1 VANMTAFDRCK
12 HFNVANIQGMAYM
25 PGPSNYTKTVG
36 GLYENSDFY
45 NNIFLDLW
53 TEWSTGGG
61 PQEQHGRLDI
71 HRFSEQLGV
80 NFIHCYDWAAPV
92 TQKDQNGV
100 LQKFL
105 EHLTFLKKCDQY
117 NMKATIPI
125 SNYTL
130 QLLIKGETEK
140 ARTNVER
147 IIPEIY
153 QSGSLVPGVGMW
165 KIFNE
170 FELSEEG
177 GGNPMHVVTAIRW
190 LVEWEQ
196 KNKIADQNKPPIM
209 ICTSFGMH
217 DGIEGAGYFL
227 QVRNAM
233 LQQSGNIGPYTPL
246 DLWNERIVFATNPQR
261 EGSAI
266 IDYLS
271 DRLPAYWRKYNIAS
285 PPIMFTE
292 LGSSIEQTGGEAQQ
306 AEWLSEQIE
315 ASRPGKNNPMMLGAC
330 VFLNEERPWEDG
342 AERTF
347 GILRFGA
354 DNSWK
359 WPYENYEAKTKY
371 PVWDP
376 NGWYWQKDA
385 AYPVEQQTQKLNY
398 SSVAKAWGPR

>member
-1 VANMTAFDRCK
+1 MANMTALDRCK
-12 HFNVANIQGMAYM
+12 QFGVANIRGMAYM
-25 PGPSNYTKTVG
+25 PGPSDYTKTSQ

-45 NNIFLDLW
+45 NNIFFELWSERSPNQGEEYGRRDL
-53 TEWSTGGG
+53 G
-61 PQEQHGRLDI
+61 
-71 HRFSEQLGV
+71 RFSQQLGV
-80 NFIHCYDWAAPV
+80 NFIHCYDWAAPI

-100 LQKFL
+100 PQTFL
-105 EHLTFLKKCDQY
+105 EHLTFLKLCNHY

-130 QLLIKGETEK
+130 QLLIKGATDA

-196 KNKIADQNKPPIM
+196 RNNIADQNKPPIM
-209 ICTSFGMH
+209 ICTSFGVY

-233 LQQSGNIGPYTPL
+233 FGQSGNIGPYTPEQ
-246 DLWNERIVFATNPQR
+246 LWNERIVFATNPQR

-266 IDYLS
+266 GDYLS
-271 DRLPAYWRKYNIAS
+271 NRLPAYWRKYNIAPS
-285 PPIMFTE
+285 PVMFTE
-292 LGSSIEQTGGEAQQ
+292 LGSSIEQAGNSEAGQ
-306 AEWLSEQIE
+306 AEWLTAQIA
-315 ASRPGKNNPMMLGAC
+315 ASKPGGSNGMMLGAC
-330 VFLNEERPWEDG
+330 IFLNEERRWEAG
-342 AERTF
+342 WEKTF
-347 GILRFGA
+347 GIMRIESDTG
-354 DNSWK
+354 WG
-359 WPYENYEAKTKY
+359 WPKQNYQARTKF

-376 NGWYWQKDA
+376 NGWYWQQEA
-385 AYPVEQQTQKLNY
+385 TYPVEQQAPKLNY
-398 SSVAKAWGPR
+398 RSVAKAWKQG